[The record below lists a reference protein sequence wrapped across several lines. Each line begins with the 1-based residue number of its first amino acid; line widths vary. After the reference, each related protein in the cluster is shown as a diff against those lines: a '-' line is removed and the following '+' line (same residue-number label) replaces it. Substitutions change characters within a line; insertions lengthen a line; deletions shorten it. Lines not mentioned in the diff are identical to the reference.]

1 MAEPIRENEPRQNNE
16 MIITS
21 RPNLNEYQTSN
32 VRQGMVTSLGVASQ
46 LSTHSATNQI
56 SHLQGS
62 SQEQQNAREQAPI
75 VGQDVAPDTQC
86 SNQSQGSIIP
96 SSHTAP
102 TLDGSCLEL
111 LQN

>member
-32 VRQGMVTSLGVASQ
+32 VRREMVTSQ
-46 LSTHSATNQI
+46 LSRQSATNQV

-75 VGQDVAPDTQC
+75 VGQEVAPDTQC
-86 SNQSQGSIIP
+86 SNQHNKSQGSII
-96 SSHTAP
+96 SFWK
-102 TLDGSCLEL
+102 
-111 LQN
+111 